1 VFEQP
6 KTAAVGSILYQE
18 HLRLTDKSHLVDFAG
33 FLMPLWYSS
42 ISAEH
47 IAVRQ
52 KAGIFDCT
60 HMAVFEIAGADA
72 ANFLNL
78 ITTNDIAGLTVGC
91 AQYSY
96 ILDAAGNVLDD
107 IIVYRRRA
115 DKFVMVINAANTLKI
130 KAYFDALKNDQTV
143 IDPDNPAGKLQ
154 YKPLIRDMK
163 TPGANEDCRVDIAL
177 QGPAAT
183 DIISSLTEN
192 SKIREEIKNLKSFHF
207 IEAALTVIPAKA
219 GIYGDIDCI
228 ISRTG
233 YTGAKIGFELF
244 VHPLK
249 APQLWNKLIEKGRL
263 LGLLPCGLG
272 ARDSLRI
279 EAGLPLYGHELAGP
293 FNISPFEAGY
303 GWAVKLEKEFF
314 IGKTAMQHKAK
325 TYDMKV
331 ARIKLPG
338 EKGIRPV
345 RQNDGVLN
353 KTGQCIGWVLSCAN
367 AGENQVALVYVNK
380 VSANENDIVGIYYLA
395 RSRNQIQQGRLQ
407 SVQKGQNL
415 QPDITGTMVSRF
427 EKW

>member
-1 VFEQP
+1 
-6 KTAAVGSILYQE
+6 
-18 HLRLTDKSHLVDFAG
+18 
-33 FLMPLWYSS
+33 
-42 ISAEH
+42 
-47 IAVRQ
+47 
-52 KAGIFDCT
+52 
-60 HMAVFEIAGADA
+60 
-72 ANFLNL
+72 
-78 ITTNDIAGLTVGC
+78 
-91 AQYSY
+91 
-96 ILDAAGNVLDD
+96 
-107 IIVYRRRA
+107 
-115 DKFVMVINAANTLKI
+115 MVINAANTLKI